1 MKNLLFINN
10 DIVAEGEAVE
20 QVAEATEAV
29 EAVAVEETT
38 AVDPVAVIETVTDV
52 DNIKEGVSE
61 LLSYDFSTL
70 FQMAVDGT
78 ISFVLKV
85 VAALAIYYVG
95 RWIIRRVLKFMDKTY
110 EKRNVDVSLRS
121 FLSGIVKVL
130 LYVVVI
136 LIVIQVLG
144 INTASLV
151 AMLASAGLAI
161 GMALSGT
168 LQNFAG
174 GVMILFLKPYRVG
187 DYIDAQGE
195 EGTVKSIGLFSTEII
210 TVDNRIIY
218 IPNSSISTSV
228 IDNYSTSNIR
238 RVDWTVKVEYGTDAD
253 KVREALLALL
263 KSDSRS
269 MCEPA
274 PVVFLTDLAE
284 SGVVFSARV
293 WCKNED
299 YWGLKLDIQER
310 IYKELPKQGIN
321 FPFPKLD
328 VTLRNNE

>member
-1 MKNLLFINN
+1 MKNLLFISEE
-10 DIVAEGEAVE
+10 VEATAEAVE
-20 QVAEATEAV
+20 SA
-29 EAVAVEETT
+29 EAVAETAPADPAAIIENVTNVE
-38 AVDPVAVIETVTDV
+38 
-52 DNIKEGVSE
+52 NIKEGVSE
-61 LLSYDFSTL
+61 LLNYDFSTL
-70 FQMAVDGT
+70 FQMAVDGC
-78 ISFVLKV
+78 ISFTLKV
-85 VAALAIYYVG
+85 IAALVIFYLG
-95 RWIIRRVLKFMDKTY
+95 RWIIRRVLKFMDKVY
-110 EKRNVDVSLRS
+110 QKRNVELSLRS

-195 EGTVKSIGLFSTEII
+195 EGTVKSIGLFSTEIV

-228 IDNYSTSNIR
+228 IDNYSFSATR
-238 RVDWTVKVEYGTDAD
+238 RVDWTVRAEYGSDAEA
-253 KVREALLALL
+253 VRKALLDILS
-263 KSDSRS
+263 SDSRA
-269 MCEPA
+269 MGEPA
-274 PVVFLTDLAE
+274 PVVFLTELSDA
-284 SGVVFSARV
+284 VVFSARV
-293 WCKNED
+293 WCKNEN
-299 YWGLKLDIQER
+299 YWGLKFDIQER
-310 IYKELPKQGIN
+310 IYTELPQKGIR
-321 FPFPKLD
+321 FAAPKLN
-328 VTLRNNE
+328 VNIKNNQ

>member
-1 MKNLLFINN
+1 MKNLLFIDNE
-10 DIVAEGEAVE
+10 VATD
-20 QVAEATEAV
+20 AEATEQVADAAAEQTATTDPAAV
-29 EAVAVEETT
+29 LENVTNVE
-38 AVDPVAVIETVTDV
+38 
-52 DNIKEGVSE
+52 NIKEGVSE
-61 LLSYDFSTL
+61 LLNYDFSTL
-70 FQMAVDGT
+70 FQMAVDGC
-78 ISFVLKV
+78 ISFALKV

-95 RWIIRRVLKFMDKTY
+95 RWIIRRVLKLMDKVY

-130 LYVVVI
+130 LYVVVV

-228 IDNYSTSNIR
+228 IDNYSFSATR
-238 RVDWTVKVEYGTDAD
+238 RVDWTVRAEYGSDAEA
-253 KVREALLALL
+253 VRKALIEIL
-263 KSDSRS
+263 KSDSRALG
-269 MCEPA
+269 EPA
-274 PVVFLTDLAE
+274 PVVFLTELSDA
-284 SGVVFSARV
+284 VVFSARV

-299 YWGLKLDIQER
+299 YWGLKFDIQER
-310 IYKELPKQGIN
+310 IYTELPQKGVR
-321 FPFPKLD
+321 FAVPKLN
-328 VTLRNNE
+328 VNVKNN

>member
-1 MKNLLFINN
+1 MKNLLFINEAALSE
-10 DIVAEGEAVE
+10 AEPVEA
-20 QVAEATEAV
+20 AAEAV
-29 EAVAVEETT
+29 EAAPADPATLIENATNVE
-38 AVDPVAVIETVTDV
+38 
-52 DNIKEGVSE
+52 NIKDGISE
-61 LLSYDFSTL
+61 LLNYDFSSLVQLCVEGVT
-70 FQMAVDGT
+70 
-78 ISFVLKV
+78 SFVLKV
-85 VAALAIYYVG
+85 IAALAIYYVG
-95 RWIIRRVLKFMDKTY
+95 RWIIRRVLRLMDKVY
-110 EKRNVDVSLRS
+110 EKRNVELSLRS
-121 FLSGIVKVL
+121 FLSGIIKVL
-130 LYVVVI
+130 LYVVVV

-228 IDNYSTSNIR
+228 IDNYSFSATR
-238 RVDWTVKVEYGTDAD
+238 RVDWTVRAEYGSDA
-253 KVREALLALL
+253 EAIRKALIEIL
-263 KSDSRS
+263 SSDSRS
-269 MCEPA
+269 LTDPA
-274 PVVFLTDLAE
+274 PVVFLTELSDA
-284 SGVVFSARV
+284 VVFSARV

-299 YWGLKLDIQER
+299 YWGLKFDIQER
-310 IYKELPKQGIN
+310 IYKELPQKGIG
-321 FPFPKLD
+321 FAVPKLN
-328 VTLRNNE
+328 VNVKNNQ